1 MQIKQIDK
9 LILQGFVSPFLM
21 TFFVSL
27 FVFIMQF
34 LWKYIDEIMGKG
46 LEIAII
52 IELIFYLSMSLVPMA
67 LPISVLISSVMVM
80 GNMGERYELASLK
93 SAGVPLSRIM
103 APLFV
108 VSVFVMLTSFFIS
121 DVVIPFSNLKFQT
134 RLYDIRRQ
142 KATLSLEEGIF
153 NDDFK
158 GFSIR
163 VKEKGKNERD
173 LTNVMIY
180 DQSQNTTNP
189 SQIIAKSGE
198 MYPSGE
204 QFMVMKLNNGTQYQ
218 ELQNGGTGRN
228 ANFPYM
234 RIHFKSWRKVFN
246 MGEFAIDKTDEQ
258 VFQNHHRML
267 NSGDLLTNIDSLK
280 IRWKDTDFSLY
291 RKSIPFFSMLQVK
304 DNSTVIKP
312 LNDKYSLDTTVNSIL
327 DLIPIDQQKGAI
339 AKAKTLANRMNDYS
353 RGSERT
359 ISGIEFSIIEHYNEL
374 YRKIAFAIA
383 CFMFLFI
390 GAPMGAIVRK
400 GGFGWPILISIIFF
414 VLFLVFAL
422 IGERLSQGQ
431 VLSPFFG
438 MLFPCFLIFP
448 MGIYLTRKA
457 MNDSDAFNMETY
469 LIIFQKIIKF
479 FKKIKR

>member
-1 MQIKQIDK
+1 
-9 LILQGFVSPFLM
+9 
-21 TFFVSL
+21 
-27 FVFIMQF
+27 
-34 LWKYIDEIMGKG
+34 
-46 LEIAII
+46 
-52 IELIFYLSMSLVPMA
+52 
-67 LPISVLISSVMVM
+67 
-80 GNMGERYELASLK
+80 
-93 SAGVPLSRIM
+93 
-103 APLFV
+103 
-108 VSVFVMLTSFFIS
+108 
-121 DVVIPFSNLKFQT
+121 
-134 RLYDIRRQ
+134 
-142 KATLSLEEGIF
+142 
-153 NDDFK
+153 
-158 GFSIR
+158 
-163 VKEKGKNERD
+163 
-173 LTNVMIY
+173 
-180 DQSQNTTNP
+180 
-189 SQIIAKSGE
+189 

-304 DNSTVIKP
+304 DNSTIIKP